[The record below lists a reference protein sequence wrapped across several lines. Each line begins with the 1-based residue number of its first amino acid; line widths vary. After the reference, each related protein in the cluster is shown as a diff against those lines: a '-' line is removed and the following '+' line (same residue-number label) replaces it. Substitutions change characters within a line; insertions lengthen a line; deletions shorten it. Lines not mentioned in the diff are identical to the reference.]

1 MLYSC
6 RYSEPEGRTVV
17 QVETLSLMQQ
27 ASRESVLDVLCLQPE
42 RQAVVYL
49 VDTYLNVFS
58 DSTFGFK

>member
-27 ASRESVLDVLCLQPE
+27 TSRESVLDVLCLQPE
-42 RQAVVYL
+42 RQAKL
-49 VDTYLNVFS
+49 FCTLLIH
-58 DSTFGFK
+58 T